1 MALFNKFFGTKSKQ
15 GDDTPKTDGVTVKGI
30 TKDGSIVVTSKVD
43 WKKRGVEDAGASK
56 GDPNAFSAGFN
67 SAYAGIKKSQQLDQE
82 LQNKMQDD
90 LQTEITNLEA
100 GKENVK
106 NKLDLEEE
114 NLKSL
119 NSEIKDKKEEI
130 IKIEKEGIKRNRTLV
145 ANFIIGGIILV
156 SMTLFLLL
164 FYSSTMYSA
173 FFKDFSEDDTPF
185 TAMFDGAAVSKSFSE
200 GIFEGLFILF
210 FPMTFMG
217 LGFVIHQFTVNKKGF
232 ERYFKSFVLYALTFA
247 FDFLLAYKISKAI
260 YDIDRIYT
268 PGMPPFSLKIALA
281 DMDFW
286 IVIFCGFVTYVIWGL
301 VFSFVMETYD
311 KMTNNKFV
319 LGNLKAELGKLQS
332 KQIDVQQQI
341 TKLKN
346 NLNDLDAKI
355 KQKIL
360 ELTTTVRYDFAAM
373 KKYLA
378 EYYQG
383 WISYISLCEGDS
395 NVIEARYQK
404 EMKEVEN
411 WMNGIENRK

>member
-1 MALFNKFFGTKSKQ
+1 MGLGLNKFFGKKD
-15 GDDTPKTDGVTVKGI
+15 GNPKTDRVTVTGI
-30 TKDGSIVVTSKVD
+30 TKDGSIIVASTVNWQQK
-43 WKKRGVEDAGASK
+43 GVEEAGASK
-56 GDPNAFSAGFN
+56 GDLNAFSAGFN
-67 SAYAGIKKSQQLDQE
+67 SAYAGIKKSQELDQD
-82 LQNKMQDD
+82 LQKKMQDN

-100 GKENVK
+100 NKENDR

-114 NLKSL
+114 NLKSV
-119 NSEIKDKKEEI
+119 NSDIKDKEEEI
-130 IKIEKEGIKRNRTLV
+130 KKVKEDGIKKNRTVV

-173 FFKDFSEDDTPF
+173 FFKDFGEGDTAY

-217 LGFVIHQFTVNKKGF
+217 LGFVIHQFSVNKKGF

-260 YDIDRIYT
+260 YDVELPYN
-268 PGMPPFSLKIALA
+268 PGLPPFSLKVALA

-301 VFSFVMETYD
+301 VFSFVMENYD

-319 LGNLKAELGKLQS
+319 LENLKAELRKLQS
-332 KQIDVQQQI
+332 KQGSIQQTI
-341 TKLKN
+341 TTLKN
-346 NLNDLDAKI
+346 NLNNLEAKI
-355 KQKIL
+355 KQKKSQF
-360 ELTTTVRYDFAAM
+360 TFVRYDFAAM

-383 WISYISLCEGDS
+383 WISYINLYRGDS
-395 NVIEARYQK
+395 SAIADRYEK
-404 EMKEVEN
+404 EMKGVEN
-411 WMNGIENRK
+411 WMNGIENKK